1 MKSPFTLSHE
11 ERNEFITLIQDYYL
25 REHNEELGNLQA
37 GFLLDFFMREIAP
50 TFYNLGV
57 RDSHTYV
64 SNKLDD
70 LFEIEKR

>member
-1 MKSPFTLSHE
+1 
-11 ERNEFITLIQDYYL
+11 
-25 REHNEELGNLQA
+25 
-37 GFLLDFFMREIAP
+37 MREIAP

-70 LFEIEKR
+70 LFEIEKKGNFPSVGLCP

>member
-37 GFLLDFFMREIAP
+37 GFLLDFFYEGNSS
-50 TFYNLGV
+50 NL
-57 RDSHTYV
+57 
-64 SNKLDD
+64 L
-70 LFEIEKR
+70 